1 MIPSA
6 NICTAASTS
15 TAPRISDWM
24 WPLRSPLRIKS
35 ARNGVQATSASTAK
49 TAAATMNTRSGSWR
63 T

>member
-6 NICTAASTS
+6 NICTAASIS

-24 WPLRSPLRIKS
+24 WPLRSPLRMKS
-35 ARNGVQATSASTAK
+35 ARNGVHAARASTEK
-49 TAAATMNTRSGSWR
+49 IAAAIMNTRSGSWR